1 MVLTGSELWNK
12 VQHALQSNLSK
23 PTFETW
29 IRPARCSSFQDRT
42 LTLQAPNSFAS
53 NWLRKNYASTIAE
66 VAQEIIGHPIEVIV
80 LAQDYEAAWSVSA
93 PVSSL
98 SPSSQPQP

>member
-29 IRPARCSSFQDRT
+29 IRPARCNSFQDRR
-42 LTLQAPNSFAS
+42 LTLQAPNRFAS
-53 NWLRKNYASTIAE
+53 NWLRKNYVSTIAE
-66 VAQEIIGHPIEVIV
+66 VAQEITGHPIEVIV
-80 LAQDYEAAWSVSA
+80 LAQDDEDAASGSA
-93 PVSSL
+93 PEARV
-98 SPSSQPQP
+98 